1 MFRESLQIL
10 VNFLGLRWVVFRS
23 SYFADK
29 KRQELVC
36 ITLGFFP
43 ELDLS
48 TRLRDSEE
56 KLARTLQNDSHFRNP
71 TTFSVISGQLET
83 TVSFPP
89 GYSENAD
96 VCLNGKHP

>member
-10 VNFLGLRWVVFRS
+10 VNFLGFRWVVFRS

-36 ITLGFFP
+36 ITMEFLP

-48 TRLRDSEE
+48 TGLRDSEE
-56 KLARTLQNDSHFRNP
+56 KLARTLLNDSHFRNQ

-89 GYSENAD
+89 RCSGVRMFA
-96 VCLNGKHP
+96 

>member
-1 MFRESLQIL
+1 M
-10 VNFLGLRWVVFRS
+10 
-23 SYFADK
+23 
-29 KRQELVC
+29 C

-48 TRLRDSEE
+48 TGLRDSEE

-71 TTFSVISGQLET
+71 TTFSISGQLET